1 MENVETV
8 SEFRK
13 ISKGLGYICGI
24 MAILWAADIFFA
36 PYWGVFPASIL
47 EFFFRGTL
55 HQFFSYFNWLQKVVV
70 LSSTLVHLLFFAY
83 AYVGVF
89 QKAIS
94 KYFSLVLL
102 GLSTILLLDG
112 FRLLLIMMD
121 VPYFIVSILIF
132 VVSVFVVVQSFSKP
146 HAKVDYSQFIKGSNQ
161 TMEYSQQAQQ
171 FLLMNANKFESSD
184 YLILQQALAN
194 ISPEKMSLVYATELK
209 DPQMILICSLLLGGT
224 GIDRFMIGDI
234 GLGILKLLTIG
245 GLGIWTI
252 IDCFLTYRKAR
263 KVNFERIM
271 AIIAM

>member
-24 MAILWAADIFFA
+24 TAILWAADIFFA
-36 PYWGVFPASIL
+36 PYWGVFPITIL
-47 EFFFRGTL
+47 DFFFRGTL
-55 HQFFSYFNWLQKVVV
+55 QDFFSYFNWLQKVVV

-102 GLSTILLLDG
+102 GLSTISLLNG
-112 FRLLLIMMD
+112 FPLLH
-121 VPYFIVSILIF
+121 FIVSILII
-132 VVSVFVVVQSFSKP
+132 VVSVLVVVQSFSKP

-161 TMEYSQQAQQ
+161 TMEYSQQTQQ

-209 DPQMILICSLLLGGT
+209 DPQMILICSLLLGGI

-234 GLGILKLLTIG
+234 GLGILKLLTFG

>member
-24 MAILWAADIFFA
+24 TAILWAADIFFA
-36 PYWGVFPASIL
+36 PYWGVFPITIL
-47 EFFFRGTL
+47 DFLIRGTL
-55 HQFFSYFNWLQKVVV
+55 QDFFSFFNWLEKVVV
-70 LSSTLVHLLFFAY
+70 LSSTLVHLLFFVY

-102 GLSTILLLDG
+102 VLSPILLLHG
-112 FRLLLIMMD
+112 FLFLH
-121 VPYFIVSILIF
+121 FIVSILII

-161 TMEYSQQAQQ
+161 TMEYSQQTQQ

-234 GLGILKLLTIG
+234 GLGILKLLTFG

>member
-24 MAILWAADIFFA
+24 TAILWAADIFFA

-47 EFFFRGTL
+47 DSFFSGTL
-55 HQFFSYFNWLQKVVV
+55 HHFFPSGLFEKLIVF
-70 LSSTLVHLLFFAY
+70 SGTLVHLLFFAY

-102 GLSTILLLDG
+102 GLSIILILGSLG
-112 FRLLLIMMD
+112 LFFS
-121 VPYFIVSILIF
+121 FIVSILIF
-132 VVSVFVVVQSFSKP
+132 VVSVLVVVQSFSKP

-161 TMEYSQQAQQ
+161 TMEYSQQVQQ

-209 DPQMILICSLLLGGT
+209 DPQMILICSLLLGGI